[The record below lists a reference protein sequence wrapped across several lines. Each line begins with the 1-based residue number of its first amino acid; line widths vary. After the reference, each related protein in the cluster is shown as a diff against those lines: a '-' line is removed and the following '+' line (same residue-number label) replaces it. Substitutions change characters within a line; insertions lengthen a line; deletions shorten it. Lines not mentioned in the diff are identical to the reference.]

1 MTPIDA
7 MSARPDIRPTPP
19 ALSRGQLARLPLREL
34 LERVAMLRNAD
45 PLTMELAVRLEAMA
59 AAPHAARDPPA

>member
-1 MTPIDA
+1 
-7 MSARPDIRPTPP
+7 MSKPGIRPTPP

-45 PLTMELAVRLEAMA
+45 PLTLELAARLGAMA
-59 AAPHAARDPPA
+59 EPLRAARDPPP